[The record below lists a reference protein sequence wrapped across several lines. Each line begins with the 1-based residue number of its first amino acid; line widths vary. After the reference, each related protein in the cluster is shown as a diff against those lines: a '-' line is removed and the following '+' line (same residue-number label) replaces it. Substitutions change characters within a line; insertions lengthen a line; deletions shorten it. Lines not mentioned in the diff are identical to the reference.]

1 MVKSLHF
8 KLVGHT
14 FEENLKDELYKV
26 WNRMCSGS
34 YFPPSVLGIDIPK
47 RNGKFRRLGIPTV
60 ADRVAQGV
68 IKVLFEHRL
77 EKIFL
82 DDSYGY
88 RPGRSCHDAIAATR
102 LSYRSYGCLLEYD
115 IIGLFDKIP
124 HDLLMKAVRLHF
136 PEKWVCLYI
145 ERWLKAA
152 MINPDGTVAA
162 RKQGRPQGGVLS
174 PMLSNLFM
182 HYASDLWMKREFQ
195 DLPWCRYSDDG
206 LVHCK
211 TKKQAEFVRDRFAK
225 RLAEVGLE
233 IHPEKTRIVQCVDD
247 RRKKVAGKHF
257 TSFTFLGFE
266 FKNRIA
272 QNSQTGELFMRFLP
286 AIGNSR
292 LKELKGTLKKQPVL
306 RAMFAKISD
315 VSEAL
320 NPIIRGWI
328 NYYSR
333 FYPSRLKILF
343 KNINERLAIWLK
355 NKYRRSKRGGTMP
368 RAYAFLRSIFKSN
381 LEWSYQRKYS
391 SDPM

>member
-1 MVKSLHF
+1 
-8 KLVGHT
+8 
-14 FEENLKDELYKV
+14 
-26 WNRMCSGS
+26 MCSGS

-88 RPGRSCHDAIAATR
+88 RPGKSCHDAIAATR
-102 LSYRSYGCLLEYD
+102 LRCRSYGWLLEYD

-162 RKQGRPQGGVLS
+162 RNQGTPQGGVLS

-247 RRKKVAGKHF
+247 RRKKVAGKH
-257 TSFTFLGFE
+257 TLSLDNN
-266 FKNRIA
+266 FKEKN
-272 QNSQTGELFMRFLP
+272 
-286 AIGNSR
+286 
-292 LKELKGTLKKQPVL
+292 
-306 RAMFAKISD
+306 KISM
-315 VSEAL
+315 L
-320 NPIIRGWI
+320 
-328 NYYSR
+328 
-333 FYPSRLKILF
+333 
-343 KNINERLAIWLK
+343 
-355 NKYRRSKRGGTMP
+355 
-368 RAYAFLRSIFKSN
+368 
-381 LEWSYQRKYS
+381 
-391 SDPM
+391 

>member
-1 MVKSLHF
+1 
-8 KLVGHT
+8 
-14 FEENLKDELYKV
+14 
-26 WNRMCSGS
+26 
-34 YFPPSVLGIDIPK
+34 
-47 RNGKFRRLGIPTV
+47 
-60 ADRVAQGV
+60 
-68 IKVLFEHRL
+68 
-77 EKIFL
+77 
-82 DDSYGY
+82 
-88 RPGRSCHDAIAATR
+88 
-102 LSYRSYGCLLEYD
+102 
-115 IIGLFDKIP
+115 
-124 HDLLMKAVRLHF
+124 
-136 PEKWVCLYI
+136 
-145 ERWLKAA
+145 

-162 RKQGRPQGGVLS
+162 RNQGTPQGGVLS

-320 NPIIRGWI
+320 NPIIRG
-328 NYYSR
+328 
-333 FYPSRLKILF
+333 
-343 KNINERLAIWLK
+343 
-355 NKYRRSKRGGTMP
+355 
-368 RAYAFLRSIFKSN
+368 
-381 LEWSYQRKYS
+381 
-391 SDPM
+391 